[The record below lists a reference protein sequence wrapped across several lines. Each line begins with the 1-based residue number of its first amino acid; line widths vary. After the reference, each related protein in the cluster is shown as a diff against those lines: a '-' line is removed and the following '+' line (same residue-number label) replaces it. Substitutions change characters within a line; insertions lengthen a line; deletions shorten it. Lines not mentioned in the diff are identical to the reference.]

1 MAFKAVKQPPLAGSS
16 TRARARAPQRKGAEP
31 GSPHAVKSAAAAWEL
46 RIFCLLQHV
55 NALRGG
61 EEPGK
66 TPRRLRNPAR
76 MGHFLPLVIQP
87 KQTHQGAHVHDPIQH
102 GHRNALAGTQAA
114 YLGRTKSTK
123 EILQASPQRE
133 RFAAQV
139 RADKRRHARQR
150 PHLPSTCSTK

>member
-16 TRARARAPQRKGAEP
+16 TRTRAHARHRGRSRARITACGEVSNSSLGIAYFLPVATRERPA
-31 GSPHAVKSAAAAWEL
+31 
-46 RIFCLLQHV
+46 R
-55 NALRGG
+55 G

-87 KQTHQGAHVHDPIQH
+87 KQTHQGAHVHDPFQH

-133 RFAAQV
+133 RFAARV